1 MIGVVTAFKCM
12 PNCGYCCTISPV
24 TVFPHEMLI
33 LSKLAERL
41 DVKDLTFKPGYV
53 VTDVKGGV
61 RIALSYLMQLNEKGM
76 CPFLNPDDKTCMV
89 HSLYKPLT
97 CRSFPYL
104 PRVIRYVI
112 DPELKIVDFTVEFV
126 VSSLCPVIRNNY
138 TPDDLETIARN
149 VKIAIKAMPKEV
161 DAAQE
166 AIRVRK
172 IYADALTALW
182 RAGYA
187 ELRSNSSDSTN
198 WPIVNA
204 FEYIRQFIPQL
215 TLDQFDPSIRR
226 ILREVED

>member
-1 MIGVVTAFKCM
+1 MVPFRCM

-33 LSKLAERL
+33 LSRLAEEL
-41 DVKDLTFKPGYV
+41 DVRDLTFKPGYV
-53 VTDVKGGV
+53 IADVRNGV
-61 RIALSYLMQLNEKGM
+61 RIALSYLMQLNDRGI
-76 CPFLNPDDKTCMV
+76 CPFLNYEDKTCRV

-104 PRVIRYVI
+104 PRVVRYTI
-112 DPELKIVDFTVEFV
+112 DPELKLVDFTVEFV

-138 TPDDLETIARN
+138 TPDDLDEMVRN
-149 VKIAIKAMPKEV
+149 VRIAIKVMPKEV
-161 DAAQE
+161 SAAQE

-182 RAGYA
+182 RAGYV
-187 ELRSNSSDSTN
+187 ELRGEGGNNVN

-204 FEYIRQFIPQL
+204 FEYIRQFMPHL
-215 TLDQFDPSIRR
+215 TLEQFVPDVVR
-226 ILREVED
+226 ILRRAGE